1 MKWGG
6 RGVVTVGGARDLVHG
21 PTAGDLARR
30 NSAGR
35 GAGGTGPV
43 PISS

>member
-1 MKWGG
+1 MA
-6 RGVVTVGGARDLVHG
+6 VGGARDLVHG

-35 GAGGTGPV
+35 GAAGTAPV
-43 PISS
+43 PIGS